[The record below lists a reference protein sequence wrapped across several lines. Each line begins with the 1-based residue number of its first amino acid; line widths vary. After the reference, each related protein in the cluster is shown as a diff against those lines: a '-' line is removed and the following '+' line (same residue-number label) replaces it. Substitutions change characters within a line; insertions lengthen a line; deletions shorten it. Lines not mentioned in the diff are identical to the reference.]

1 MHKIK
6 AIADRLMSDIKEYGW
21 AAVVFIGYY
30 VLVHMLRTA
39 FCPMLHMTGIPCAG
53 CGLTRAFLYILQGDF
68 VRAAYINPMAYV
80 IIVFIIYC
88 GFWRYVKGTK
98 IKGFSVCFG
107 ILIGI
112 MLLFYLGRMYLY
124 FPDRV
129 PYTYWQDNVL
139 AKRLQGYEEF
149 IDRVISGLRKMRS

>member
-6 AIADRLMSDIKEYGW
+6 AIADRLMADIKEYGW
-21 AAVVFIGYY
+21 AAIVFSAYY
-30 VLVHMLRTA
+30 MLVHLLRIT
-39 FCPMLHMTGIPCAG
+39 FCPLLHMTGIPCAG

-98 IKGFSVCFG
+98 IKGFSVWFG
-107 ILIGI
+107 IVMGI
-112 MLLFYLGRMYLY
+112 MLFFYLYRMYLY

-129 PYTYWQDNVL
+129 PYTYSQNNVL
-139 AKRLQGYEEF
+139 ANRLPGYEEF
-149 IDRVISGLRKMRS
+149 IARVIRELQELRG